1 MYPVSRPRL
10 IRTIRFILYGLMAIA
25 LGGFLFAW
33 SGLYSVAASRGHFAV
48 TNAILTFG
56 MRNSV
61 KTHALGIEAP
71 QTYSNDLA
79 TLGAAHFHDGCAYCH
94 GAPGVP
100 IDPIAQSMLP
110 SPPDLSK
117 AVRDWRDR
125 ELFWI
130 VKHGIKYTGMPAW
143 VAAQRDDEVW
153 AVVAFLK
160 QLPTLDAAGYR
171 ELALGGLSV
180 RPQIGSELATTEDT
194 SQAMSAC
201 ARCHGAD
208 GRGPK
213 SHLVPVLHGQPAE
226 FLIAALEDFAAGRR
240 ASGIMQPVASGLSP
254 AERERVARYYAGLA
268 RPGAPNRLENA
279 AAVERGRELATRGD
293 PNAKVPACMDC
304 HSASALNVYPRL
316 SQQHATYI
324 INRLRNWRKGI
335 TSPSATDP
343 IMAPIARSLNEQQI
357 DDVAAYFASTSPSA
371 SKEEK
376 Q

>member
-1 MYPVSRPRL
+1 MPLVSRPRL
-10 IRTIRFILYGLMAIA
+10 IRTIRFILYGLIAIA
-25 LGGFLFAW
+25 LGGLLFAW
-33 SGLYSVAASRGHFAV
+33 SGLYSVAASRGHFAL

-71 QTYSNDLA
+71 QTYSDDLSA
-79 TLGAAHFHDGCAYCH
+79 LGAAHFHNGCAYCH

-110 SPPDLSK
+110 PPPDLSK
-117 AVRDWRDR
+117 AVPDWRDR

-153 AVVAFLK
+153 AIVAFLRR
-160 QLPTLDAAGYR
+160 LPTLDAAGYR
-171 ELALGGLSV
+171 ELALGGLSI
-180 RPQIGSELATTEDT
+180 RPQIGREIATTEDT
-194 SQAMSAC
+194 SGAMSAC

-240 ASGIMQPVASGLSP
+240 ASGIMQPAASGLSP

-279 AAVERGRELATRGD
+279 AAVERGRELATRGGSECK
-293 PNAKVPACMDC
+293 NSCMYGLPQRVGAQRL
-304 HSASALNVYPRL
+304 SASLGTACRL
-316 SQQHATYI
+316 HRQ
-324 INRLRNWRKGI
+324 
-335 TSPSATDP
+335 
-343 IMAPIARSLNEQQI
+343 
-357 DDVAAYFASTSPSA
+357 
-371 SKEEK
+371 
-376 Q
+376 

>member
-1 MYPVSRPRL
+1 MSLVSRPRL
-10 IRTIRFILYGLMAIA
+10 IRTIRFILYGLVAIA

-33 SGLYSVAASRGHFAV
+33 SGLYSVAASRGHFAL

-61 KTHALGIEAP
+61 KTHSLGIEAP
-71 QTYSNDLA
+71 QTYSNDLS

-110 SPPDLSK
+110 PPPDLSK
-117 AVRDWRDR
+117 AVPDWRDR

-143 VAAQRDDEVW
+143 VAPQRDDEVW

-160 QLPTLDAAGYR
+160 RLPTLDAAGYR
-171 ELALGGLSV
+171 ELALGGLSI
-180 RPQIGSELATTEDT
+180 RPQIGSEIATTEDT
-194 SQAMSAC
+194 SGAMSAC

-208 GRGPK
+208 RRGPK

-240 ASGIMQPVASGLSP
+240 ASGIMQPVASALSP

-268 RPGAPNRLENA
+268 RPGASNRLENA

-293 PNAKVPACMDC
+293 PNARIPPCMDC
-304 HSASALNVYPRL
+304 HSASALNAYPRL
-316 SQQHATYI
+316 SEQHAAYI
-324 INRLRNWRKGI
+324 VNRLRNWQKGI
-335 TSPSATDP
+335 TSPSATDA

-357 DDVAAYFASTSPSA
+357 DDVAAYFASTSASI
-371 SKEEK
+371 SKEEN